1 MARYI
6 EHGINML
13 KKSFISWLMTLSQ
26 HIESIVITFLNFV
39 HVYLTPTMWL
49 ILQYLHLHI

>member
-49 ILQYLHLHI
+49 ILQYHLHI